1 MLGSFGPLDGLRMAE
16 TTAQV
21 TVAVIT
27 ALELTVSGTVRD
39 KVRRDVHFGY
49 FYWPDPH
56 TSELLNS

>member
-1 MLGSFGPLDGLRMAE
+1 LLGSFGPLDGLRMAE

-39 KVRRDVHFGY
+39 KVRRDGHFGY
-49 FYWPDPH
+49 FHWPDPH
-56 TSELLNS
+56 VRSSKR